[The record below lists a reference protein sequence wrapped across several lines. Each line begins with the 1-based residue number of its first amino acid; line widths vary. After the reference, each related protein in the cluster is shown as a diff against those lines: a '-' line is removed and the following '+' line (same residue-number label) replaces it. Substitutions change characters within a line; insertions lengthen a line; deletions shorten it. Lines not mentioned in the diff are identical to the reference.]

1 MTGSGPVNAG
11 DVQAAFCSVLVDE
24 WVRAGVTDAVAS
36 PGSRSTPLVIAL
48 DENRHIRVHVV
59 LDERAAGFV
68 ALGLALASRRPAVVA
83 TTSGTAAVEL
93 HPAVTEA
100 FHAGVPL
107 IAATSD
113 RPPELHQVGAPQT
126 VEQEGVFAGAARWSA
141 APGVADL
148 ATSGSWR
155 SVASR
160 CVAEALAGSG
170 PVHVNLA
177 FREPL
182 LGSARRVTAPEG
194 RPNGAPWHALAAGTR
209 SPAPG
214 SVDRL
219 LSYAGRRGLIV
230 AGGGA
235 RLDPEAVVDAARR
248 LGWVVMADP
257 RSGCRIPHGP
267 VVAAADA
274 LLRVPEIA
282 GWRPDLV
289 LRLGAPWASKV
300 VNQWLAALP
309 ASVPQVLVDPD
320 GRWLDPDRSASEV
333 LRADPDALMSA
344 LGANVEQ
351 PAGRVGGRSPDE
363 PGGETWPQRWE
374 AAEAEAQAAFES
386 ELAAG
391 AALDMSEPGVARAVL
406 AGVPADGLL
415 VTSSSMPVRDV
426 EWYAAPRTGAT
437 VLANRG
443 ANGIDGVL
451 ATSIGAAL
459 ASRQPTVAI
468 LGDLAFL
475 YDAGSL
481 LWAAGRDVAL
491 TVVVVDNNGGGIFSF
506 LPQAAALESD
516 RFERYWGT
524 PHGIDPADVAA
535 GYGVDVVVAEDRGA
549 LDAAVAGAAKPGVRV
564 VVVRSDR
571 TANVAAHDRLHQA
584 VSDRIADR
592 RR

>member
-1 MTGSGPVNAG
+1 MTPPDPATAA

-24 WVRAGVTDAVAS
+24 WARAGVTDAVVA
-36 PGSRSTPLVIAL
+36 PGSRSTPLVLAL
-48 DENRHIRVHVV
+48 DQDPRLRVHVV
-59 LDERAAGFV
+59 LDERAAGYV
-68 ALGLALASRRPAVVA
+68 ALGLGLGSGRPAVVA
-83 TTSGTAAVEL
+83 TTSGTASVEL
-93 HPAVTEA
+93 HPAVVEA

-126 VEQEGVFAGAARWSA
+126 VQQEGLFTGTARWSV

-148 ATSGSWR
+148 ATCGTWR
-155 SVASR
+155 SLAAR
-160 CVAEALAGSG
+160 CVAEAVAGSG

-182 LGSARRVTAPEG
+182 LGDPGHVVVPEG
-194 RPNGAPWHALAAGTR
+194 RPGGSPWHALTPAGAR
-209 SPAPG
+209 EPAPG
-214 SVDRL
+214 SVERL
-219 LSYAGRRGLIV
+219 LAHAGRRGLIV

-235 RLDPEAVVDAARR
+235 RLDADLVLGAARR

-257 RSGCRIPHGP
+257 RSGCRLPDGP

-282 GWRPDLV
+282 GWQPDVV

-300 VNQWLAALP
+300 VNQWLAGLP

-320 GRWLDPDRSASEV
+320 GRWLDPDRTASEV
-333 LRADPDALMSA
+333 LPADPGALMSA
-344 LGANVEQ
+344 LAAGFEERTATAGPPSGPDGRPW
-351 PAGRVGGRSPDE
+351 PA
-363 PGGETWPQRWE
+363 RWA
-374 AAEAEAQAAFES
+374 AAEAHARAVFES
-386 ELAAG
+386 ELARG
-391 AALDMSEPGVARAVL
+391 AALEMSEPAVARAVL
-406 AGVPADGLL
+406 SGVPTDGLL

-426 EWYAAPRTGAT
+426 EWYGAPRAGAT

-451 ATSIGAAL
+451 ATAIGTAL
-459 ASRQPTVAI
+459 AGRQPTVAL
-468 LGDLAFL
+468 LGDLALL
-475 YDAGSL
+475 YDAGAL

-491 TVVVVDNNGGGIFSF
+491 TAVVVDNNGGGIFSF
-506 LPQAAALESD
+506 LPQAAALPGD

-524 PHGIDPADVAA
+524 PHGIDPAQVAA
-535 GYGVDVVVAEDRGA
+535 GYGVDVVVAEDRAA
-549 LDAAVAGAAKPGVRV
+549 LDGAMAGAAKPGFRV

-571 TANVAAHDRLHQA
+571 AANVEAHDRLHRA
-584 VSDRIADR
+584 VKDRVTR
-592 RR
+592 L